1 VIVELSWPVALA
13 ISIAVWVGTSFAIG
27 LWAAR
32 QPASRFP
39 CTGWLL
45 RLRPWEA
52 GGRWY
57 ERWLR
62 IKAWKDVLPEAG
74 SWLGGESKRHLP
86 TREQGGIARFV
97 PELGRAETVHWA
109 SLCTGVL
116 HLAWCPLWLGLCMVA
131 FGLGNLPFVAVQ
143 RYNRARIQRA
153 LRRRAAAG

>member
-1 VIVELSWPVALA
+1 MLVSLTWPLALA
-13 ISIAVWVGTSFAIG
+13 VSISVWVGGSVAIG

-32 QPASRFP
+32 QPASRFR

-52 GGRWY
+52 GGRAY

-74 SWLGGESKRHLP
+74 SWLGGESKRALP
-86 TREQGGIARFV
+86 THDRAGLTRFV
-97 PELGRAETVHWA
+97 PELGRAETVHWV
-109 SLCTGVL
+109 SLATGPL
-116 HLAWCPLWLGLCMVA
+116 HLLWCPTWLGLCMVA
-131 FGLGNLPFVAVQ
+131 FGFGNLPFVAVQ

-153 LRRRAAAG
+153 LARGRR